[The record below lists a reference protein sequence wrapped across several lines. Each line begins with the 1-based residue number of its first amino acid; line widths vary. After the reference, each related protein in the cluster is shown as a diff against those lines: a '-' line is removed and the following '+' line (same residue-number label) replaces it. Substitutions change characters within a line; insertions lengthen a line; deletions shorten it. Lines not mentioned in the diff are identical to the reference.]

1 MGKKITCQHKHGG
14 PPWHE
19 LTDMLHKGMDS
30 WSLLA
35 KVVPAQRQI
44 QIKRFSLFCIRQS
57 KFGGPPLLALSNTS
71 YNESNVLSLPT
82 RVVQHPRRSR
92 LDFPLDR
99 ICPVTNPKE
108 NLIGLKRTE
117 IFHLQGKYNWDGRQP
132 QSTRLSHFSK
142 KYLALQSFEFEKPWG
157 ALCVQYRDLHG

>member
-71 YNESNVLSLPT
+71 YNESNALSLPT
-82 RVVQHPRRSR
+82 RVVQHPRRLR

-99 ICPVTNPKE
+99 ICPVTKPKE
-108 NLIGLKRTE
+108 KSYWIEEN
-117 IFHLQGKYNWDGRQP
+117 
-132 QSTRLSHFSK
+132 
-142 KYLALQSFEFEKPWG
+142 
-157 ALCVQYRDLHG
+157 